1 MQVTVAVAN
10 ITPAE
15 FAALAQAAGL
25 AGSVHANLGFGPWDV
40 EPGVTAEFGLLD
52 QAGADAVLG
61 FVRELLGKR
70 GEQAAYV
77 VVDGQDRL
85 LYARQAKPDGCRN
98 CRRPVD
104 DGEGWDGLCGNCAD
118 RAESAS

>member
-15 FAALAQAAGL
+15 FAALAQADGF
-25 AGSVHANLGFGPWDV
+25 AGSVHANLGFGPWGV
-40 EPGVTAEFGLLD
+40 EPGITAEFGMLD

-70 GEQAAYV
+70 GEECAYV
-77 VVDGQDRL
+77 VVNGEASL
-85 LYARQAKPDGCRN
+85 LY
-98 CRRPVD
+98 
-104 DGEGWDGLCGNCAD
+104 
-118 RAESAS
+118 SASQAEAAS